1 MAKKMISR
9 LSVLAVLIVFLA
21 ACSKTVEYTNIIPA
35 DATVVTSINLKS
47 LASKA
52 GLNDKENEAA
62 KQKVLEAL
70 KSGMNAATFQ
80 QLEKVM
86 NNPSESGID
95 VEAPVY
101 VFTSPSFPYSTAV
114 AKIKSEDDLHASLE
128 IMVKEQICQ
137 PINEAAGYSFTTMN
151 GGLVAF
157 NNSAVMLISVKGT
170 SQIEKAKEGITTLY
184 ANEPYTEVLG
194 TVKKMLDNS
203 SHVYAHTYQDK
214 ELSFLEEDICPGIA
228 NLKEEM
234 KKVLSPSEIMHIEHD
249 NLIDRLDSISNLF
262 EVVIIKTGL
271 TKPYTSTFFELDCK
285 YWDNRRQSIL
295 NGRIADA
302 KNVPQH

>member
-101 VFTSPSFPYSTAV
+101 VFTSPS
-114 AKIKSEDDLHASLE
+114 
-128 IMVKEQICQ
+128 
-137 PINEAAGYSFTTMN
+137 
-151 GGLVAF
+151 
-157 NNSAVMLISVKGT
+157 
-170 SQIEKAKEGITTLY
+170 
-184 ANEPYTEVLG
+184 
-194 TVKKMLDNS
+194 
-203 SHVYAHTYQDK
+203 
-214 ELSFLEEDICPGIA
+214 
-228 NLKEEM
+228 LK
-234 KKVLSPSEIMHIEHD
+234 SPSGP
-249 NLIDRLDSISNLF
+249 IS
-262 EVVIIKTGL
+262 
-271 TKPYTSTFFELDCK
+271 TKASSPAFSTSFSRGF
-285 YWDNRRQSIL
+285 S
-295 NGRIADA
+295 
-302 KNVPQH
+302 PS

>member
-1 MAKKMISR
+1 MSMAKKMISR

-101 VFTSPSFPYSTAV
+101 VFTSPSLTALRNPALSRKWKNKKV
-114 AKIKSEDDLHASLE
+114 TSISSLPWQLFLHLIKS
-128 IMVKEQICQ
+128 K
-137 PINEAAGYSFTTMN
+137 
-151 GGLVAF
+151 
-157 NNSAVMLISVKGT
+157 SVWDF
-170 SQIEKAKEGITTLY
+170 
-184 ANEPYTEVLG
+184 P
-194 TVKKMLDNS
+194 
-203 SHVYAHTYQDK
+203 
-214 ELSFLEEDICPGIA
+214 
-228 NLKEEM
+228 LK
-234 KKVLSPSEIMHIEHD
+234 
-249 NLIDRLDSISNLF
+249 
-262 EVVIIKTGL
+262 
-271 TKPYTSTFFELDCK
+271 
-285 YWDNRRQSIL
+285 
-295 NGRIADA
+295 
-302 KNVPQH
+302 

>member
-1 MAKKMISR
+1 MAKKTISR

-137 PINEAAGYSFTTMN
+137 PI
-151 GGLVAF
+151 
-157 NNSAVMLISVKGT
+157 
-170 SQIEKAKEGITTLY
+170 
-184 ANEPYTEVLG
+184 TEV
-194 TVKKMLDNS
+194 
-203 SHVYAHTYQDK
+203 
-214 ELSFLEEDICPGIA
+214 
-228 NLKEEM
+228 
-234 KKVLSPSEIMHIEHD
+234 
-249 NLIDRLDSISNLF
+249 
-262 EVVIIKTGL
+262 
-271 TKPYTSTFFELDCK
+271 
-285 YWDNRRQSIL
+285 
-295 NGRIADA
+295 
-302 KNVPQH
+302 